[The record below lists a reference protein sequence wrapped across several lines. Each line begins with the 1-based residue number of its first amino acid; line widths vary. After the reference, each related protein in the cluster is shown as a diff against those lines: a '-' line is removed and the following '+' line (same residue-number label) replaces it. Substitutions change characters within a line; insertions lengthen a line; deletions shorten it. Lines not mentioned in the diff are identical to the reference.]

1 MTDVVSI
8 GAVAWSREELTAKL
22 AEFSAL
28 YEQRPIADNTGGM
41 QSPQLFPAWFALQA
55 LRPDVIVESGVFLG
69 QGTWFFERACPDAEL
84 YCLEPRLER
93 IRYRSQ
99 RARYLSTDF
108 VSQVWNGLPRDR
120 TVLFFDDHQDAYERV
135 LAARAL
141 GFRHLLFE
149 DNYPPGRGDCR
160 SLKQVLSGAD
170 PGPKPPRSPVA
181 RLTGW
186 LGAVREPRPRLPLR
200 ECLEVYYEFP
210 PVMKSDLTRWGDS
223 WNTDR
228 YPTAPPLLERV
239 QAGYQQCF
247 ADEVT
252 SYTWLCYARLY
263 GAASPGAPRA
273 SSEPTESVA

>member
-8 GAVAWSREELTAKL
+8 GAVPWSREELIAKL

-41 QSPQLFPAWFALQA
+41 QSPQLFSAWFALQA
-55 LRPDVIVESGVFLG
+55 LRPDTIVESGVFLG

-99 RARYLSTDF
+99 RARYFSADF
-108 VSQVWNGLPRDR
+108 GSQAWSILPRDR

-149 DNYPPGRGDCR
+149 DNYPSGRGDCR
-160 SLKQVLSGAD
+160 SLKQILSGAD
-170 PGPKPPRSPVA
+170 PGPKPRKSAAA
-181 RLTGW
+181 RLAAL
-186 LGAVREPRPRLPLR
+186 LGTAREPADRPPLN
-200 ECLEVYYEFP
+200 ECLDVYYEFP
-210 PVMKSDLTRWGDS
+210 PVLKSELTRWGDP
-223 WNTDR
+223 WNADR
-228 YPTAPPLLERV
+228 YPTPPPLLERV

-247 ADEVT
+247 MNEVT
-252 SYTWLCYARLY
+252 SYTWLCYARLSS
-263 GAASPGAPRA
+263 GAQ
-273 SSEPTESVA
+273 ESLEF